1 MKLFLKAG
9 VMAAVIGFAAA
20 SCDSY
25 KDNETPDK
33 FVEADKNLSG
43 AWQLVKVMRNNVDIT
58 NTMDFSNFRLH
69 LNEDGH
75 YRLENR
81 LPFPVRH
88 DGIWSVDDPAV
99 PFMLSFTEDGAIGSM
114 EVGIQ
119 YPIVQGVRQL
129 SITHSP
135 GCGSNKYEYL
145 FEKAN
150 N

>member
-9 VMAAVIGFAAA
+9 VMAAVIGLTAT

-33 FVEADKNLSG
+33 FVEADKDLSG
-43 AWQLVKVMRNNVDIT
+43 SWALVKVMRNNVDIT
-58 NTMDFSNFRLH
+58 STMDFPRFRMH
-69 LNEDGH
+69 LNHDGS

-88 DGIWSVDDPAV
+88 DGLWAVDDPAH
-99 PFMLSFTEDGAIGSM
+99 PFLLSFTEDGAIGAM

-119 YPIVQGVRQL
+119 YPIVEGARQL

-135 GCGSNKYEYL
+135 GCASNKYEYL
-145 FEKAN
+145 FVKAN